1 MNSKYTSVKPYNK
14 DEGKTEQ
21 LSRMFNTIS
30 HQYDRF
36 NDIMSWGMAHVWRK
50 NALKRLA
57 QFRPK
62 RLLDIATGTGDI
74 CIHAFDFFE
83 PEEVVGVD
91 ISDRMMHIGQE
102 KVKKAKLDDKIR
114 FEVQDC
120 AQLNFSDNSFDA
132 VTISFGIRNFE
143 KLDESIDQIR
153 RVLRNDGK
161 LMILEMNEPN
171 KGFLYLGYKIYT
183 RFFVKAT
190 SKYFSNDRSAYDY
203 LTASMHAFANGPDL
217 IRILESHGFKLLT
230 FRKFTL
236 GVCSVYLLDA
246 NK

>member
-1 MNSKYTSVKPYNK
+1 M
-14 DEGKTEQ
+14 
-21 LSRMFNTIS
+21 
-30 HQYDRF
+30 
-36 NDIMSWGMAHVWRK
+36 
-50 NALKRLA
+50 
-57 QFRPK
+57 
-62 RLLDIATGTGDI
+62 
-74 CIHAFDFFE
+74 
-83 PEEVVGVD
+83 
-91 ISDRMMHIGQE
+91 
-102 KVKKAKLDDKIR
+102 
-114 FEVQDC
+114 
-120 AQLNFSDNSFDA
+120 
-132 VTISFGIRNFE
+132 
-143 KLDESIDQIR
+143 
-153 RVLRNDGK
+153 LRNDGK

-203 LTASMHAFANGPDL
+203 LTASMHAFASGPDL

>member
-14 DEGKTEQ
+14 EEGKTEQ

-57 QFRPK
+57 QYQPK
-62 RLLDIATGTGDI
+62 RMLDIATGTGDI
-74 CIHAFDFFE
+74 CIHAFDFFQ

-102 KVKKAKLDDKIR
+102 KVKKAKLESKIR

-120 AQLNFSDNSFDA
+120 AQLNFADNSFDA

-143 KLDESIDQIR
+143 RLDQSIDQIR
-153 RVLRNDGK
+153 RVLRPNGK

-171 KGFLYLGYKIYT
+171 KGLLYLGYKVYT

-203 LTASMHAFANGPDL
+203 LTASMHAFASGPDL
-217 IRILESHGFKLLT
+217 IKILESHGLKLISFK
-230 FRKFTL
+230 KFSL
-236 GVCSVYLLDA
+236 GVCSMYLLDA